1 MNAVRQIHKVQN
13 GSIVVQLP
21 QEFEADEV
29 EVIVLPV
36 TANGTAANGSF
47 RKSAVGLSSSEDADR
62 NGDAD
67 YWRSVARILAM
78 DTSEFSEAKK
88 KAFQRTSEI
97 LLRGPRQGRLSA
109 LGAFA
114 GLVTMSDDFDE
125 PMEDFEDLFYGSE
138 TDEYGVSLSANH
150 ESSA

>member
-13 GSIVVQLP
+13 GRVTVQLP
-21 QEFEADEV
+21 QEFEANEV
-29 EVIVLPV
+29 EVIVLPMEA
-36 TANGTAANGSF
+36 TGSFTNGSANQPDAQLA
-47 RKSAVGLSSSEDADR
+47 RKQGANMDG
-62 NGDAD
+62 NAD

-78 DTSEFSEAKK
+78 DTSEFSEEKM
-88 KAFQRTSEI
+88 KAFRRTSEI
-97 LLRGPRQGRLSA
+97 LLRGPQQGRRSA

-138 TDEYGVSLSANH
+138 TDEYGMSLSAQL
-150 ESSA
+150 